1 MKHTLVLEK
10 IMKFPE
16 LSGALNMLEFRG
28 LYTKENVRIRP
39 YKYARFSLAKIY
51 PPEFLGDSP
60 QIVQSEGR
68 SHSLFTPQ
76 PTIYQN
82 QIDILETVDDFLH
95 SNGLAINRLKEAVSY
110 HWEGRGSFHV
120 MPPVIEKHT
129 YDFKNGYLDLTS
141 LSQRFKN
148 TYIKDAQDNLHHLAD
163 RFLNKFHIDEVS
175 NIDHLDIFNS
185 NMPIINYGLRY
196 TGKHSFFVI
205 CDGSH
210 RIDYALE
217 KLNCPITAIVVEPV
231 KETQPL
237 IPYYALPVS
246 FNPTLRLTSKQ
257 SEKMYP
263 RLERDKIHLLNDFIK
278 KVLHYDWECAGL
290 NVSKLR
296 SNY

>member
-1 MKHTLVLEK
+1 MKHKLILDK
-10 IMKFPE
+10 ILKFPE
-16 LSGALNMLEFRG
+16 LSSALKGLEFRG
-28 LYTKENVRIRP
+28 LYTKDGKRIKP
-39 YKYARFSLAKIY
+39 YKYANFSFAKIY
-51 PPEFLGDSP
+51 PPEYLGESP
-60 QIVQSEGR
+60 QIVQSEGV

-82 QIDILETVDDFLH
+82 QIDIMEIVDDFLH
-95 SNGLAINRLKEAVSY
+95 NHNLAINRLKEAVSY

-129 YDFKNGYLDLTS
+129 YEFKNGYIDLDR

-148 TYIKDAQDNLHHLAD
+148 TYIKDAQGNLHHLAE

-196 TGKHSFFVI
+196 SGKHSFYII

-210 RIDYALE
+210 RIDYAIE
-217 KLNCPITAIVVEPV
+217 KLNRPITALVVEPIDES
-231 KETQPL
+231 KSL
-237 IPYYALPVS
+237 IPYYALPVT

-278 KVLHYDWECAGL
+278 KALHYDWECAGL